1 MSQARY
7 QKQMRERAR
16 REKAEAKR
24 ERREARQASAAATG
38 QSEPTASQPEV
49 LAEVAALHVSFGE
62 GRIDFD
68 EFERRKLELMA
79 QLDG

>member
-24 ERREARQASAAATG
+24 ERREARQASAAASG
-38 QSEPTASQPEV
+38 EQPQLASQPEV
-49 LAEVAALHVSFGE
+49 LAQLAALHDSFAE
-62 GRIDFD
+62 GSIEFD
-68 EFERRKLELMA
+68 EFERRKHELTA

>member
-7 QKQMRERAR
+7 QKQLRERAR

-24 ERREARQASAAATG
+24 ERREARQATAASTDDQREVA
-38 QSEPTASQPEV
+38 SEPEV
-49 LAEVAALHVSFGE
+49 LAQLTALHNRFDEGE
-62 GRIDFD
+62 IDFE

-79 QLDG
+79 QLGG